1 MDKFDLIVI
10 GSGAGMH
17 IVSGAVEE
25 GMRVALV
32 EQGPLGGT
40 CLNNGCIPS
49 KMLIYPADVIRTIQS
64 AKSVG
69 VEASIT
75 GIDFKIMMKRMRSV
89 VESGRKELERSIKVE
104 KKVTLYSSSAEFIDN
119 YTLKSGGKTLTAPKF
134 VLVSGARAH
143 LPSIPGLKEAGYL
156 DNTSILN
163 IDEIPKSIVII
174 GAGYTGCEYG
184 NFLSAI
190 GSDVTILGRSPQ
202 VLNNEDPEV
211 CRIVKKVL
219 SGDLK
224 LLVRHEV
231 IKVDVRDGKKIA
243 FARNLADNSVNEF
256 QADEILVAAGRI
268 SNSDILR
275 PEKTG
280 VKTDK
285 QGWIKVNEY
294 LETSKPGIWALG
306 DAIGKHMF
314 RHTANYEA
322 ELVWHNIVSTEKDRV
337 DFHAVPHAVFTH
349 PTVASVGLKESDA
362 VAAGYKVLIGRAS
375 YIDVARGVAMD
386 EENGFVKVVLEE
398 ETGKILGCT
407 VVGSEAPE
415 LLMQVVYLMNAE
427 YQDPEP
433 LIKSQVIHPTL
444 SEVIAK
450 AFASLE
456 HPGHFAKGL
465 TTARKK
471 KKVAE

>member
-10 GSGAGMH
+10 GSGAGVH
-17 IVSGAVEE
+17 IVSNAVDE

-49 KMLIYPADVIRTIQS
+49 KMLIYPADVIRTIQGS
-64 AKSVG
+64 KSVG

-75 GIDFKIMMKRMRSV
+75 GIDFQLIIKRMRSV
-89 VESGRKELERSIKVE
+89 VESGRKELERSVE
-104 KKVTLYSSSAEFIDN
+104 AEEKVTLYRSSAEFIDN
-119 YTLKSGGKTLTAPKF
+119 YTLKSGDKILTAPKI
-134 VLVSGARAH
+134 VLVSGARVH
-143 LPSIPGLKEAGYL
+143 IPPIPGLKEAGYL
-156 DNTSILN
+156 DNSSLLN
-163 IDEIPKSIVII
+163 ITEIPKSIVII
-174 GAGYTGCEYG
+174 GAGYVGCEYG
-184 NFLSAI
+184 HFLSAM

-231 IKVDVRDGKKIA
+231 IKVEARDGKKIA
-243 FARNLADNSVNEF
+243 FARNLDDNNVYEF

-268 SNSDILR
+268 SNSDILK
-275 PEKTG
+275 PENTG

-294 LETSKPGIWALG
+294 LETSKLGIWALG

-322 ELVWHNIVSTEKDRV
+322 ELVWHNIVNTQKEKV

-362 VAAGYKVLIGRAS
+362 VAAGHKVLIGRAK
-375 YIDVARGVAMD
+375 YTEVAKGVAMD

-415 LLMQVVYLMNAE
+415 LVQQVVYLMSTE

-444 SEVIAK
+444 SEVIVK
-450 AFASLE
+450 AFANLE
-456 HPGHFAKGL
+456 HSEHFAEGHA
-465 TTARKK
+465 TARKNI
-471 KKVAE
+471 KVI

>member
-1 MDKFDLIVI
+1 MEKFDLIVI

-17 IVSGAVEE
+17 IVSNAVEE
-25 GMRVALV
+25 GMRLALV

-49 KMLIYPADVIRTIQS
+49 KILIYPADVIRAIQA
-64 AKSVG
+64 AKSIG

-75 GIDFKIMMKRMRSV
+75 GIDLQRIVKRMRSV
-89 VESGRKELERSIKVE
+89 VESGRKKLERSVEVE
-104 KKVTLYSSSAEFIDN
+104 KKVTLYRSSAEFIDN
-119 YTLKSGGKTLTAPKF
+119 YTLKSGDKILTAPKI
-134 VLVSGARAH
+134 VLASGARA
-143 LPSIPGLKEAGYL
+143 LIPVIPGLKEAGYL

-163 IDEIPKSIVII
+163 IDEVPESIII
-174 GAGYTGCEYG
+174 VGAGYIGCEYG
-184 NFLSAI
+184 HFLSAM
-190 GSDVTILGRSPQ
+190 GSDVTILGRSQQ

-211 CRIVKKVL
+211 CKSVKRVL
-219 SGDLK
+219 SRDLK
-224 LLVRHEV
+224 LLTGHEV

-243 FARNLADNSVNEF
+243 FAKKQEDNQVYEF
-256 QADEILVAAGRI
+256 QAEEILVAAGRI
-268 SNSDILR
+268 PNSDILK

-322 ELVWHNIVSTEKDRV
+322 ELVWHNIVNPEKDKV

-349 PTVASVGLKESDA
+349 PTVASVGLKESEA
-362 VAAGYKVLIGRAS
+362 VAAGYKVLIGRAR
-375 YIDVARGVAMD
+375 YTEVPKGIAMD
-386 EENGFVKVVLEE
+386 EENGFVKIVLEE
-398 ETGKILGCT
+398 ETGKILGGT

-415 LLMQVVYLMNAE
+415 LVQQLVYLMNTE

-433 LIKSQVIHPTL
+433 LISSQVIHPTI

-450 AFASLE
+450 AFSSLE
-456 HPGHFAKGL
+456 HHEHFQ
-465 TTARKK
+465 
-471 KKVAE
+471 E

>member
-10 GSGAGMH
+10 GSGAGVH
-17 IVSGAVEE
+17 IISSAVEE
-25 GMRVALV
+25 EMRVALV

-40 CLNNGCIPS
+40 CLNSGCIPS
-49 KMLIYPADVIRTIQS
+49 KMIIYPADVIRAVQS

-75 GIDFKIMMKRMRSV
+75 GIDFQLIMKRMRSV
-89 VESGRKELERSIKVE
+89 VESGRKELEQSIAAE
-104 KKVTLYSSSAEFIDN
+104 KKVTLYRSSAEFIDN
-119 YTLKSGGKTLTAPKF
+119 YTLKSGGKTLTAPRI
-134 VLVSGARAH
+134 VLVSGARA
-143 LPSIPGLKEAGYL
+143 LIPPIPGLKEAGYL
-156 DNTSILN
+156 DNSSLLDIN
-163 IDEIPKSIVII
+163 EVPKSIIII

-184 NFLSAI
+184 HFLSAM

-231 IKVDVRDGKKIA
+231 IKVEVLDGKKVA
-243 FARNLADNSVNEF
+243 FARNLDDNGVYEF

-268 SNSDILR
+268 SNSDILK

-280 VKTDK
+280 VKTDE

-294 LETSKPGIWALG
+294 LETSKPGVWALG

-322 ELVWHNIVSTEKDRV
+322 ELVWHNIMNTQKYKV
-337 DFHAVPHAVFTH
+337 DFHAVPHAVLTH

-362 VAAGYKVLIGRAS
+362 VAAGYKVLIGRAR
-375 YIDVARGVAMD
+375 YKEVAKGVAMD
-386 EENGFVKVVLEE
+386 EENGFVKVILEE
-398 ETGKILGCT
+398 ETGKILGGT
-407 VVGSEAPE
+407 VVGSGAPE
-415 LLMQVVYLMNAE
+415 LVQQVVYLMNAE

-433 LIKSQVIHPTL
+433 LIRSQVIHPTL

-450 AFASLE
+450 AFANLE
-456 HPGHFAKGL
+456 HPEHIMMDKLPIGK
-465 TTARKK
+465 RKSESK
-471 KKVAE
+471 

>member
-17 IVSGAVEE
+17 IVSSAIEE

-32 EQGPLGGT
+32 EHGPLGGT
-40 CLNNGCIPS
+40 CLNSGCIPS
-49 KMLIYPADVIRTIQS
+49 KMLIYPADVIRTIQGS
-64 AKSVG
+64 RSVG
-69 VEASIT
+69 IEAGIT
-75 GIDFKIMMKRMRSV
+75 RTDFQHIMRRMRSV
-89 VESGRKELERSIKVE
+89 VESGREKMERSIEAE
-104 KKVTLYSSSAEFIDN
+104 KEVTVYRSSAEFIDN
-119 YTLKSGGKTLTAPKF
+119 YTIKSGDKTLTAPKI
-134 VLVSGARAH
+134 VLASGARANI
-143 LPSIPGLKEAGYL
+143 PPIPGLKEAGYL
-156 DNTSILN
+156 DNSSLLKIS
-163 IDEIPKSIVII
+163 DIPKSIIII
-174 GAGYTGCEYG
+174 GAGYIGCEYG
-184 NFLSAI
+184 HFLSAM

-219 SGDLK
+219 SGGLK

-243 FARNLADNSVNEF
+243 FARNLVDNSVYEF

-268 SNSDILR
+268 SNSDILK
-275 PEKTG
+275 PDKSG

-314 RHTANYEA
+314 RHAANYEA
-322 ELVWHNIVSTEKDRV
+322 ELVWHNIVETQKDKA

-362 VAAGYKVLIGRAS
+362 LAAGHKILIGRAR
-375 YIDVARGVAMD
+375 YKDVAKGVAMD
-386 EENGFVKVVLEE
+386 EQNGFVKVVIEE
-398 ETGKILGCT
+398 ETGKILGGT
-407 VVGSEAPE
+407 VIGSGAPE
-415 LLMQVVYLMNAE
+415 LVQQLVYLMNSE

-433 LIKSQVIHPTL
+433 LIKSQVIHPTI

-456 HPGHFAKGL
+456 HPEHFVGGL
-465 TTARKK
+465 DTASKK
-471 KKVAE
+471 KK

>member
-17 IVSGAVEE
+17 IVSNAVEE
-25 GMRVALV
+25 GMRLALV

-49 KMLIYPADVIRTIQS
+49 KMLIYPADVIRAIQG

-75 GIDFKIMMKRMRSV
+75 GIDFQLIIKRTRSV
-89 VESGRKELERSIKVE
+89 VESGRKELERSVKAE
-104 KKVTLYSSSAEFIDN
+104 ENVTLYRSSAEFIDN
-119 YTLKSGGKTLTAPKF
+119 YTLKSGDKILTAPKI
-134 VLVSGARAH
+134 VLVSGARVH
-143 LPSIPGLKEAGYL
+143 IPPIPGLREAGYL
-156 DNTSILN
+156 DNSSLLN
-163 IDEIPKSIVII
+163 INEIPKSIVII
-174 GAGYTGCEYG
+174 GAGYIGCEYG
-184 NFLSAI
+184 HFLSAM

-211 CRIVKKVL
+211 CRMVKKVL

-224 LLVRHEV
+224 LLIRHEV
-231 IKVDVRDGKKIA
+231 INVEVRNGKKIA
-243 FARNLADNSVNEF
+243 FARNLDDNKVYEF

-268 SNSDILR
+268 SNSDILN

-285 QGWIKVNEY
+285 QGWIKVNDY
-294 LETSKPGIWALG
+294 LETSKPGIWAFG

-322 ELVWHNIVSTEKDRV
+322 ELVWHNIVNTQKDKV

-362 VAAGYKVLIGRAS
+362 VAAGYKVLIGRAR
-375 YIDVARGVAMD
+375 YTEVAKGVAMD

-398 ETGKILGCT
+398 ETGKILGCA
-407 VVGSEAPE
+407 VVGSEAPD
-415 LLMQVVYLMNAE
+415 LVQQVVYLMNAE
-427 YQDPEP
+427 YQDTEP
-433 LIKSQVIHPTL
+433 LIKSQVIHPTI
-444 SEVIAK
+444 SEVIAR
-450 AFASLE
+450 AFANLE
-456 HPGHFAKGL
+456 HPQHFAEGRD
-465 TTARKK
+465 TA
-471 KKVAE
+471 

>member
-17 IVSGAVEE
+17 IVSSAIEE

-32 EQGPLGGT
+32 EHGPLGGT
-40 CLNNGCIPS
+40 CLNSGCIPS
-49 KMLIYPADVIRTIQS
+49 KMLIYPADMIRAIQGS
-64 AKSVG
+64 RSVG
-69 VEASIT
+69 IEA
-75 GIDFKIMMKRMRSV
+75 GIDRTDFQLIMRRMRSV
-89 VESGRKELERSIKVE
+89 VESGRKKLERSIEAE
-104 KKVTLYSSSAEFIDN
+104 KKVTLYRSSAEFIDN
-119 YTLKSGGKTLTAPKF
+119 YTLESGNKTLTAPKI
-134 VLVSGARAH
+134 VLASGARANI
-143 LPSIPGLKEAGYL
+143 PPIPGLKEAGYL
-156 DNTSILN
+156 DNSSLLN
-163 IDEIPKSIVII
+163 INDIPKSIIII
-174 GAGYTGCEYG
+174 GAGYIGCEYG
-184 NFLSAI
+184 HFLSAM

-243 FARNLADNSVNEF
+243 FARNLIDNSVYEF
-256 QADEILVAAGRI
+256 HADEILVAAGRI
-268 SNSDILR
+268 SNSDILK
-275 PEKTG
+275 PEKSG

-285 QGWIKVNEY
+285 QGWIKVNDY

-314 RHTANYEA
+314 RHAANYEA
-322 ELVWHNIVSTEKDRV
+322 ELVWHNIMEPQKDKA

-362 VAAGYKVLIGRAS
+362 VAAGHKILVGRAR
-375 YIDVARGVAMD
+375 YKDVARGVAMD
-386 EENGFVKVVLEE
+386 EENGLVKVVIEE
-398 ETGKILGCT
+398 ETGKILGGT
-407 VVGSEAPE
+407 VVGSGAPE
-415 LLMQVVYLMNAE
+415 LVQQLVYLMNAE

-433 LIKSQVIHPTL
+433 LIKSQVIHPTI

-450 AFASLE
+450 AFASLGHPE
-456 HPGHFAKGL
+456 HFVEGL
-465 TTARKK
+465 DTASKK
-471 KKVAE
+471 KK